1 MERWGVPEPRS
12 AQSAPTRPTGGS
24 DGARA
29 GHTRSLPGAG
39 FGAAFQA
46 LADRKLREL
55 GGTWQQRSS
64 RARRA
69 EAVRRATHDMAG
81 RVERQSGRRPAEST
95 LRRNARTNRAPR
107 GVDPE
112 WLDRQARIDEAG
124 GVKVLAQLLGVSQYA
139 VRRWRDDGRPLVPGA
154 LIITADVEGVLIV
167 NGEEYPRSLTVSVTI
182 YPPAADDVRV
192 ANALGDMD
200 RIAEL
205 LGPEIAAQVDWAG
218 DADREYTVTEIVDI
232 SLH

>member
-1 MERWGVPEPRS
+1 MERWGVPESRP
-12 AQSAPTRPTGGS
+12 QTAPTRPTGGS
-24 DGARA
+24 GGARA
-29 GHTRSLPGAG
+29 GHTQGLPEAG

-46 LADRKLREL
+46 LVDRKLREL
-55 GGTWQQRSS
+55 GPNWQQRSY

-69 EAVRRATHDMAG
+69 EAIRRATHDMAG

-107 GVDPE
+107 GVDPG

-124 GVKVLAQLLGVSQYA
+124 GVKALAQMLGVSQYA

-167 NGEEYPRSLTVSVTI
+167 NGEEYPRSLTVSVVI

-192 ANALGDMD
+192 ANALGNMD

-205 LGPEIAAQVDWAG
+205 LGPEIAEQVDWAG

-232 SLH
+232 SLQ